1 MPGKQ
6 AKVVTPP
13 MLKRML
19 RHVSLIFDTC
29 DLGVGRKSLK

>member
-13 MLKRML
+13 MLRRAL
-19 RHVSLIFDTC
+19 RHVSRSPFPARDRVMIL
-29 DLGVGRKSLK
+29 L

>member
-19 RHVSLIFDTC
+19 RHVSRSSFTLPATA
-29 DLGVGRKSLK
+29 R